1 MLELVTG
8 IPHCDARVYALKH
21 FDIVFRVAEC
31 ECVVYVSAAAIEIF
45 FNSAGFVDS
54 ARRNLPACIAEI
66 AEAVSDNIEFIAY
79 ILLQLGKINTRIV
92 IYQLFNI
99 APASGVIID
108 YRSPKSVSK
117 SSLVYPSLLKSESV
131 RSTHHFL
138 DTRKLCVCR

>member
-1 MLELVTG
+1 MFELVTG

-79 ILLQLGKINTRIV
+79 ILCSSENQHPNRNISA
-92 IYQLFNI
+92 FNI

-108 YRSPKSVSK
+108 YRF
-117 SSLVYPSLLKSESV
+117 SEE
-131 RSTHHFL
+131 RQ
-138 DTRKLCVCR
+138 

>member
-1 MLELVTG
+1 MFELVTG

-99 APASGVIID
+99 APAAGVSSITV
-108 YRSPKSVSK
+108 SPKSVSK

-138 DTRKLCVCR
+138 DTRKFCVCR

>member
-1 MLELVTG
+1 MSSSQAF
-8 IPHCDARVYALKH
+8 PHCDARVYALKH
-21 FDIVFRVAEC
+21 FDIVFSVAEC

-54 ARRNLPACIAEI
+54 ALRNLPACIAEI

-138 DTRKLCVCR
+138 DTRKFCVCR

>member
-1 MLELVTG
+1 MRKRFVQTVIRDIGGYIRGQVFELVTG

-79 ILLQLGKINTRIV
+79 ILLQLGKINTPNR
-92 IYQLFNI
+92 NI
-99 APASGVIID
+99 SAFQ
-108 YRSPKSVSK
+108 YRSCLRRYHRLPFLRRASVNP
-117 SSLVYPSLLKSESV
+117 LWCIQAY
-131 RSTHHFL
+131 
-138 DTRKLCVCR
+138 

>member
-1 MLELVTG
+1 MRKRFVQTVIRDIGGYIRGQVFELVTG
-8 IPHCDARVYALKH
+8 ISHCDARVYALKH

-31 ECVVYVSAAAIEIF
+31 ECVIYVSAATIEIF

-108 YRSPKSVSK
+108 YRF
-117 SSLVYPSLLKSESV
+117 SEE
-131 RSTHHFL
+131 RQ
-138 DTRKLCVCR
+138 